1 MELLIIISII
11 IILLFLTK
19 SYSIDKK
26 IFASHL
32 CLIGILYFI
41 YAKNKIDLNDKEN
54 RKFPFRYFRDANHK
68 ILPVVALTA
77 FFRSDEDKK
86 LYYRYINSGINVF
99 GITAYKS
106 FPKKI
111 DDISEDKYHL
121 TDNFDYL
128 KNIKNWL
135 CCFKNVEHYGFT
147 KEHHIMDISES
158 DFYNIDEKKEEK
170 KYDFIYICNKD
181 NVPNCPINGWNAIN
195 RNFDLA
201 LKCFPIMC
209 NVYKLKGLV
218 VGRIG
223 CGLEKTYPSIETTD
237 FLEWPILQTKMR
249 QSKFLFVPN
258 IMDAS
263 PRVVTECL
271 TKNIPVLM
279 NSNILCGTKYINEM
293 TGELFTSENDIENVL
308 KIMLEKINDGRYN
321 TIDFWNQFYGTERS
335 ATLLYNFIKS
345 SFNINLGDVTKI
357 YFLL

>member
-1 MELLIIISII
+1 MELIIIISII
-11 IILLFLTK
+11 IILLYLTK
-19 SYSIDKK
+19 ICFIDRK
-26 IFASHL
+26 IFVFNLVLLFAF
-32 CLIGILYFI
+32 YFI
-41 YAKNKIDLNDKEN
+41 YTKNKSDLYNKEN
-54 RKFPFRYFRDANHK
+54 RKFPFRYFRNANHK

-86 LYYRYINSGINVF
+86 LYYKYINSGIKVF

-111 DDISEDKYHL
+111 HDQSEDKYHL
-121 TDNFDYL
+121 NDNFDYL
-128 KNIKNWL
+128 GNIKNWL
-135 CCFKNVEHYGFT
+135 CCFKNVDEFGFT
-147 KEHHIMDISES
+147 KNHNILDLSES
-158 DFYNIDEKKEEK
+158 DFYNIDEKKEDK
-170 KYDFIYICNKD
+170 IYDFIYICNKD
-181 NVPNCPINGWNAIN
+181 NVPDCPINGWNAIN

-209 NVYKLKGLV
+209 NVFNLKGLV

-223 CGLEKTYPSIETTD
+223 CGLEKTYPTIETTD

-258 IMDAS
+258 IHDAS
-263 PRVVTECL
+263 PRVVAECI

-308 KIMLEKINDGRYN
+308 KIMLEKIDAGRYN

-335 ATLLYNFIKS
+335 ATLLYDFIKS
-345 SFNINLGDVTKI
+345 SFNINLGDISKI